1 MTTQGLTKRSDKINQ
16 YSAEKMYKQNITN
29 PFGFW
34 SSPAYLFDYAK
45 HGELTKLEYTID
57 EVKDFIYHHPMSK
70 TDTLVTVNSKM
81 DPCTNGLVRSIPSN
95 LMSLP
100 RELRDKIY
108 DFTTKP
114 SCTRNARHSPLPLPV
129 TCFINKQM
137 RSEALSH
144 HLAEVRWEFDTR
156 KAPYGKG
163 QMGLFQAW
171 LAALG
176 DDARHLARFKLICRL
191 KMYRWEV
198 YISLVADGEPNGAR
212 NVDVDERD
220 GRGLWTGA
228 AGIVTVEREG
238 RTRYQAM
245 FPGYRPVVWRMPD
258 PESNGSTSNAKNLQ
272 EEINEY
278 IEEATIKPLAQKRWD
293 GALTGEHISDAIEG
307 LLAHEWRCC

>member
-1 MTTQGLTKRSDKINQ
+1 
-16 YSAEKMYKQNITN
+16 
-29 PFGFW
+29 
-34 SSPAYLFDYAK
+34 
-45 HGELTKLEYTID
+45 
-57 EVKDFIYHHPMSK
+57 
-70 TDTLVTVNSKM
+70 M
-81 DPCTNGLVRSIPSN
+81 DPRTNGLVGSIPSN

-137 RSEALSH
+137 RSEALAH

-163 QMGLFQAW
+163 QMGLFKAW

-220 GRGLWTGA
+220 GRGLWSGA

-258 PESNGSTSNAKNLQ
+258 PESNSSTRNAKNLQ

-293 GALTGEHISDAIEG
+293 GALTGEDISDAIEG